1 MNLHQNRY
9 KTFLGGCKM
18 IDTTGQMIYRL
29 GNLNTQN
36 ERISYQMSTGKKLQN
51 GSDDTQTYA
60 RELYV
65 NDKMRIYN
73 GLQVQVE
80 KTHAQNVVADSSM
93 AEVKLSLDSLKSE
106 ILKSLNAGMDP
117 SDKLAVAVNI
127 EGIQD
132 NLLRLANENTNGE
145 FIFAGSDT
153 TIQSFEEDKAT
164 GRIFYNG
171 DAQLRTV
178 AVAPNTYR
186 DRGITGIDAF
196 MYTSASATQGN
207 TLTYQSGD
215 MIIDE
220 KDMQWHATKAY
231 QNDRLTFDANDTITN
246 GATNWTL
253 DAVNNVLSDGTNTIE
268 VEHLKGGQYRTKS
281 IHANHMTAGTVPSSL
296 SVVGAS
302 IQLREVDINGN
313 LTGTALNMTES
324 GAGTPTD
331 PVMFTTAALS
341 VENQV
346 LTAKHNYFDDI
357 DTVVTA
363 LETNTNDDSGSVI
376 GLRSTLDM
384 MSNAFD
390 AANIGHSVLGAR
402 NRIFELA
409 QEDISSRITHYN
421 ILYQEVAGADL
432 AKVAMESKALE
443 MTYTALYSTISKMSE
458 LSLVNFVR

>member
-1 MNLHQNRY
+1 
-9 KTFLGGCKM
+9 M

-29 GNLNTQN
+29 GNLNAQN

-60 RELYV
+60 RELYI
-65 NDKMRIYN
+65 NDKMRVYN
-73 GLQVQVE
+73 GLEVQVQ
-80 KTHAQNVVADSSM
+80 KTHAQNTVADSTM
-93 AEVKLSLDSLKSE
+93 GEVKLSLDSLKSE
-106 ILKSLNAGMDP
+106 ILKSLNAGLDP
-117 SDKLAVAVNI
+117 SDKLAVAVSV
-127 EGIQD
+127 EGLQD

-153 TIQSFEEDKAT
+153 TIQPFEEDLAT
-164 GRIFYNG
+164 GKIFYNG
-171 DAQLRTV
+171 DALLRSV

-220 KDMQWHATKAY
+220 NDMQWHATKAY
-231 QNDRLTFDANDTITN
+231 ANDRLTFDAGDTITD
-246 GATNWTL
+246 GTTNWTL
-253 DAVNNVLSDGTNTIE
+253 DTVNNVLTDGTNSIE
-268 VEHLKGGQYRTKS
+268 VEHLKGNQYRTKS
-281 IHANHMTAGTVPSSL
+281 IHADHMTSGTVPTSL

-302 IQLREVDINGN
+302 IELREVDINGN
-313 LTGTALNMTES
+313 LTGTTLNMTES
-324 GAGTPTD
+324 GTGTPTD
-331 PVMFTTAALS
+331 PVMFTTNPLS
-341 VENQV
+341 VTNQV

-357 DTVVTA
+357 NTVVTA
-363 LETNTNDDSGSVI
+363 LETNTNDDTGSVI

-384 MSNAFD
+384 MNNAYD
-390 AANIGHSVLGAR
+390 AANIGHSVLGSR

-432 AKVAMESKALE
+432 SKVAMESKALE